1 MDPLSD
7 VLDRVR
13 LRGCVYFQRD
23 FSPPWGMAMDA
34 GPFAQFHLVVRGRCW
49 LQTGDATRQLATG
62 DIVVFP
68 FGAAH
73 MLLDDP
79 STDPVPGMAVL
90 NAHHAGQPIFNGQ
103 AEGARLLCGHFELNR
118 DLRHPLIRELP
129 PLIHIKGMSA
139 EQPSWLET
147 AIALLVRESASDQPG
162 AATVV
167 DRLAEVLFVQV
178 LRAHLLANAPSQGFL
193 AALKDQRMSGALE
206 VIHGNV
212 HTDLTLDAIARA
224 AGMSRSNL
232 ALRFKEVM
240 GVTPMDYVTDWRMQR
255 AREMLQ
261 TTRGSLADVAER
273 VGYRSEAAFSR
284 AFKRVFDQTPGALRR
299 ATNGAVPAGDQALPS
314 APGSKG

>member
-7 VLDRVR
+7 VLDRIR

-49 LQTGDATRQLATG
+49 LRAGETTRELATG

-79 STDPVPGMAVL
+79 STDPLPGLTVL
-90 NAHHAGQPIFNGQ
+90 AAHKKGRPIFDGQ
-103 AEGARLLCGHFELNR
+103 QDGARLLCGHFELDR
-118 DLRHPLIRELP
+118 DLKHPLLRELP
-129 PLIHIKGMSA
+129 ALIHIKGMSA
-139 EQPSWLET
+139 EQPSWLES
-147 AIALLVRESASDQPG
+147 AIGLLIRESASDQPG

-178 LRAHLLANAPSQGFL
+178 LRAHLLASVPSRGFL
-193 AALKDQRMSGALE
+193 AALKDRRMSNALE
-206 VIHGNV
+206 IIHDNV
-212 HTDLTLDAIARA
+212 HTDLTLYAIARA
-224 AGMSRSNL
+224 AGMSRSSL

-240 GVTPMDYVTDWRMQR
+240 GVTPMDYVTGWRMQR
-255 AREMLQ
+255 AREMLR
-261 TTRGSLADVAER
+261 TTHGSLADVAER

-284 AFKRVFDQTPGALRR
+284 AFKRVFDQTPGAFRR
-299 ATNGAVPAGDQALPS
+299 TTTGAVPAAGQAK
-314 APGSKG
+314 A

>member
-7 VLDRVR
+7 VLDRIR

-34 GPFAQFHLVVRGRCW
+34 GPVAQFHLVVRGRCW
-49 LQTGDATRQLATG
+49 LKIGEATRQLATG

-73 MLLDDP
+73 TLFDDP
-79 STDPVPGMAVL
+79 ATAPVPGLTVVQ
-90 NAHHAGQPIFNGQ
+90 AHQNGQPIFSGQ
-103 AEGARLLCGHFELNR
+103 SPGARLLCGHFELDR
-118 DLRHPLIRELP
+118 DLKHSLIRELP
-129 PLIHIKGMSA
+129 PLIHIRGMSA
-139 EQPSWLET
+139 EQPSWLEAT
-147 AIALLVRESASDQPG
+147 IAMLVRESASDQPG

-178 LRAHLLANAPSQGFL
+178 LRAHLLASAPSQGFL
-193 AALKDQRMSGALE
+193 AALKDRRMSSALE
-206 VIHGNV
+206 IIHGNV

-240 GVTPMDYVTDWRMQR
+240 GVTPMDYVTGWRMQR
-255 AREMLQ
+255 ASEML
-261 TTRGSLADVAER
+261 RSSRDSMADVAER

-284 AFKRVFDQTPGALRR
+284 AFKRIFDQTPGAFRR
-299 ATNGAVPAGDQALPS
+299 GTMPATIQALPS
-314 APGSKG
+314 APGPKG

>member
-7 VLDRVR
+7 VLDQIR

-23 FSPPWGMAMDA
+23 FAPPWGMAMDA

-49 LQTGDATRQLATG
+49 LTTDDATRQLATG

-68 FGAAH
+68 FGTAH
-73 MLLDDP
+73 ALLDDP
-79 STDPVPGMAVL
+79 ATAPVPGLTVL
-90 NAHHAGQPIFNGQ
+90 QAHQNGLPIFNGQ
-103 AEGARLLCGHFELNR
+103 PEGARLLCGHFELDR
-118 DLRHPLIRELP
+118 DLRHPLIKELP
-129 PLIHIKGMSA
+129 SLIHIKGMSV

-147 AIALLVRESASDQPG
+147 AIAMLVRESASDQPG

-178 LRAHLLANAPSQGFL
+178 LRAHLLATAPSQGFL
-193 AALKDQRMSGALE
+193 AALTDRRMSSALE
-206 VIHGNV
+206 IIHDKA
-212 HTDLTLDAIARA
+212 HTDLTLDTIARA

-240 GVTPMDYVTDWRMQR
+240 GVTPMDYVTGWRMQR
-255 AREMLQ
+255 AREMLRS
-261 TTRGSLADVAER
+261 TRDSLADVAER

-284 AFKRVFDQTPGALRR
+284 AFKRVFDQTPGAFRR
-299 ATNGAVPAGDQALPS
+299 GMAPAVLGQVKA
-314 APGSKG
+314 